1 MEQHCPGVSINDLEQ
16 VNADWET
23 PHKGN
28 TVFQSSIKLAN
39 YLLKS
44 KLSL

>member
-28 TVFQSSIKLAN
+28 TVFQSSIKTCE
-39 YLLKS
+39 LLIEV
-44 KLSL
+44 